1 MSDLLKN
8 VDFLKDLP
16 FRVLILHVTL
26 IYSLDCHV
34 LSCQHVDAK
43 GHLTK
48 GTFTYQLHE
57 FVIVKGG
64 RRYFIILFYESSY
77 ELDYLVSFI

>member
-1 MSDLLKN
+1 MSNLFQN

-16 FRVLILHVTL
+16 LGVFILHVTL

-34 LSCQHVDAK
+34 LARQLVDAE
-43 GHLTK
+43 GHLPK
-48 GTFTYQLHE
+48 GSFTYQLHE
-57 FVIVKGG
+57 FVIVKGC
-64 RRYFIILFYESSY
+64 RRYFVVLLYESSY